1 MSDSTTS
8 TSTAQDFNTTINH
21 DGVPAWFNRCYAE
34 VELDSSQPCVLLA
47 MDTKDFK
54 FWSNMVNEDY
64 KAVPTNTNKGNTGKR
79 VLANN
84 PLIEKRQ
91 LLRGFASE
99 GITTRKGFEWS
110 GTGKGSSARAEGDF
124 LVLMTKECFIGYFG
138 PRCWW
143 NEV

>member
-1 MSDSTTS
+1 MSDS
-8 TSTAQDFNTTINH
+8 AIPINHALEFNTTINH
-21 DGVPAWFNRCYAE
+21 DGVPSWFNRCYAE
-34 VELDSSQPCVLLA
+34 VGLDSSKPCVFLA
-47 MDTKDFK
+47 MNTADFK
-54 FWSNMVNEDY
+54 FWSNLVTENY
-64 KAVPTNTNKGNTGKR
+64 KEVSTDKENNGKR

-91 LLRGFASE
+91 ILRGFADE

-110 GTGKGSSARAEGDF
+110 GTGKGNSARAEGDF
-124 LVLMTKECFIGYFG
+124 LVLMTKESFIGSFG